1 MLSPDEAAFIDRIR
15 EDHAD
20 DLPRLIYADWLDE
33 RGDAPRADFI
43 RVQCALAKLSHDDPA
58 ADKLHKYET
67 QLTDAHAAD
76 WNRDIEPLVEG
87 FSYRRGMLEAVA
99 VKPAQFARLGE
110 KVFAKYPIRRLRF
123 LESAPEAYKVFQSP
137 LMRFAAELDFS
148 GYPMDA
154 VKCAAIA
161 RARHL
166 RTLEMLDLGYTG
178 IASDALTM
186 LIQSPAAARL
196 KTLRLN
202 GNHPLSADSLRAVFK
217 SQSLTALETL
227 DLSDNQLTVRNLD
240 PVLDA
245 FAALPKLKYVPLRG
259 NRLWVGLQEF
269 LNSPFFNHLLT
280 HDHTLDL
287 TANEIE
293 SGGVRYLSDL
303 PSLAKVRSLTLDHNP
318 IRDAGLSALTH
329 SAHATALTRLSVVR
343 CGLSEESVRELAN
356 SSLMAQ
362 LVDLDLRENLITQES
377 VERLLEMSRRKL
389 SAGTLTVRADPVLT
403 SARSATE
410 LFSIAM
416 RRARN

>member
-33 RGDAPRADFI
+33 RGDHPRADFI
-43 RVQCALAKLSHDDPA
+43 RVQCALAKLPHDDPA
-58 ADKLHKYET
+58 ADKLREYET
-67 QLTDAHAAD
+67 QLTDAHAAA
-76 WNRDIEPLVEG
+76 WSRDIEPLVEG

-123 LESAPEAYKVFQSP
+123 LEAAPDAYKVFQSQ
-137 LMRFAAELDFS
+137 LMRFVAELDFS

-166 RTLEMLDLGYTG
+166 RNLEMLDLGYTG
-178 IASDALTM
+178 IASDALTV
-186 LIQSPAAARL
+186 LIQSPAVARL

-217 SQSLTALETL
+217 SQALAALQTL

-240 PVLDA
+240 PVLETYD
-245 FAALPKLKYVPLRG
+245 ALPKLKYVPLRD
-259 NRLWVGLQEF
+259 NRLWVGLRDF
-269 LNSPFFNHLLT
+269 IGSAFFDHLLS
-280 HDHTLDL
+280 HDPALDL

-303 PSLAKVRSLTLDHNP
+303 PALAKVRSVTLDHNP

-329 SAHATALTRLSVVR
+329 SAHATALGRLSGVR

-356 SSLMAQ
+356 SPLMGQ
-362 LVDLDLRENLITQES
+362 LVEIDLRENLITQES

-389 SAGTLTVRADPVLT
+389 SAGTLTVRADPVMT
-403 SARSATE
+403 SARSAGE
-410 LFSIAM
+410 LLSTVL
-416 RRARN
+416 RRPRN